1 MRDVTMRTDNPSLW
15 QGQGVFAHSLVGS
28 YCADN
33 HCHPRSGGGTLPAM
47 NASMSAVF
55 CCTLA
60 CLGVALATASGCED
74 QRRHKPSEVVEYA
87 TVEPSVASD
96 ASPDL
101 VAMALL
107 DALQQFQAIRESG
120 LGRQENRQKYD
131 TAMGTINSLAAQELI
146 HERIS
151 KQGSFSVPKDVTKQ
165 AALRLVTESW
175 TSIVAHYAD
184 GLLFETLKVDSGSQ
198 DSRATVR
205 VEVENPHER
214 KRMAEIE
221 ALPEIADARG
231 KDGKPLSHTSQE
243 YLDLLRSRTLAEG
256 FNVPIRRRV
265 IISMVRE
272 KGVWRVFQL
281 ALEPAPRS

>member
-1 MRDVTMRTDNPSLW
+1 M
-15 QGQGVFAHSLVGS
+15 
-28 YCADN
+28 
-33 HCHPRSGGGTLPAM
+33 PAM
-47 NASMSAVF
+47 NALRSAVS

-60 CLGVALATASGCED
+60 CLGVALATTLGCKD

-87 TVEPSVASD
+87 NVEPSVPSD
-96 ASPDL
+96 ASPEL

-120 LGRQENRQKYD
+120 LGRQENRQDYD
-131 TAMGTINSLAAQELI
+131 TAMGTINSLAAQEQI
-146 HERIS
+146 HERVS

-175 TSIVAHYAD
+175 TSIIAHYAD
-184 GLLFETLKVDSGSQ
+184 GLLFETLKVDPGNQ

-214 KRMAEIE
+214 KRVMEIE
-221 ALPEIADARG
+221 ALPKIADARG

-265 IISMVRE
+265 TISMVRE
-272 KGVWRVFQL
+272 EGAWRAFQL
-281 ALEPAPRS
+281 VLEPVPSVVTIISPATPTADTPSS

>member
-1 MRDVTMRTDNPSLW
+1 MSTLRSTVSCCT
-15 QGQGVFAHSLVGS
+15 FACLG
-28 YCADN
+28 AALA
-33 HCHPRSGGGTLPAM
+33 T
-47 NASMSAVF
+47 
-55 CCTLA
+55 TLA
-60 CLGVALATASGCED
+60 CKD

-87 TVEPSVASD
+87 IVEPSVSSD
-96 ASPDL
+96 ASPEL

-107 DALQQFQAIRESG
+107 DALQQFQTIRESG
-120 LGRQENRQKYD
+120 LGRQENRQAYD
-131 TAMGTINSLAAQELI
+131 TAMGTINSLAAQEQI
-146 HERIS
+146 YERVR

-184 GLLFETLKVDSGSQ
+184 GLLFETLKVVSGSQ

-205 VEVENPHER
+205 VEVENPLER
-214 KRMAEIE
+214 ERLAEIE
-221 ALPEIADARG
+221 ALPQVADARG

-265 IISMVRE
+265 TIKMVRE
-272 KGVWRVFQL
+272 KGAWRVLQL
-281 ALEPAPRS
+281 ALEPVPSS